1 MPPPL
6 TMKPNTPGP
15 AAIAANLEKKPYQ
28 HLTPSDNV
36 TKFNIMKNRHTLFAR
51 AIGTLRAAIALRAA
65 HARAREA
72 VLALILS
79 WLDAAFARLDALL
92 AQWHTGALPP
102 SAPALRQAK
111 EKSSFCEQKE
121 AKKLHPLAPVPTLR
135 RRFQT
140 RRAFAPPNPIRPH
153 IPRSNGQ
160 SFFASFCSQ
169 KEESYFPSYILFFP
183 LPYVHFQS
191 RPFHSDIDIKLL
203 PSLTQ
208 ARIQAKKPYHVLSA
222 QHAKPADPARRARAF
237 SPCDR
242 PKAMPR

>member
-1 MPPPL
+1 MPSVN
-6 TMKPNTPGP
+6 M
-15 AAIAANLEKKPYQ
+15 
-28 HLTPSDNV
+28 
-36 TKFNIMKNRHTLFAR
+36 TKFTVMKQMNTSFAR

-79 WLDAAFARLDALL
+79 WLDATFARLDALL

-102 SAPALRQAK
+102 SAPAHSALRQAK

-121 AKKLHPLAPVPTLR
+121 AKKLHPLAPVPPPR
-135 RRFQT
+135 RRSQT
-140 RRAFAPPNPIRPH
+140 RRAIAPPNPTRPD
-153 IPRSNGQ
+153 IPQSNGQ

-169 KEESYFPSYILFFP
+169 KEESYFSSPILFFP
-183 LPYVHFQS
+183 LPRAHDRS
-191 RPFHSDIDIKLL
+191 RPFHYDIDIKLP

-208 ARIQAKKPYHVLSA
+208 ARIQAKNLDHVLSTQYA
-222 QHAKPADPARRARAF
+222 SPADPARRARAF